1 MERQDASVRLT
12 DLLRAVVDTVPVY
25 SKLPSTTTR
34 EIADDSSLLHSI
46 CSFEFFMPD
55 YSKRMSI
62 INAKPK
68 RGKCRMCSSKCF
80 CCKKFN
86 SKFNSSSRNELEN
99 VVYGFRKPHVFLR
112 SWLWQEKGWV
122 MLKTDKSSWHT
133 NRYHWRTLLK
143 GH

>member
-1 MERQDASVRLT
+1 MGVGCALPNVSV
-12 DLLRAVVDTVPVY
+12 V
-25 SKLPSTTTR
+25 KN
-34 EIADDSSLLHSI
+34 SI
-46 CSFEFFMPD
+46 QVF
-55 YSKRMSI
+55 
-62 INAKPK
+62 
-68 RGKCRMCSSKCF
+68 
-80 CCKKFN
+80 
-86 SKFNSSSRNELEN
+86 RNELEN

>member
-1 MERQDASVRLT
+1 MQGNCCKTKWVERQNASVRLT

-68 RGKCRMCSSKCF
+68 RGK
-80 CCKKFN
+80 
-86 SKFNSSSRNELEN
+86 
-99 VVYGFRKPHVFLR
+99 
-112 SWLWQEKGWV
+112 WA
-122 MLKTDKSSWHT
+122 
-133 NRYHWRTLLK
+133 
-143 GH
+143 

>member
-1 MERQDASVRLT
+1 MDCASLQCPHSEKHYAQCRSSCSILLIFTSREKEAEKNIQRCKEIDSQKQNLNECCKTKWVERQDASVRLT

-68 RGKCRMCSSKCF
+68 RGK
-80 CCKKFN
+80 
-86 SKFNSSSRNELEN
+86 
-99 VVYGFRKPHVFLR
+99 
-112 SWLWQEKGWV
+112 WA
-122 MLKTDKSSWHT
+122 
-133 NRYHWRTLLK
+133 
-143 GH
+143 